1 MFVVATS
8 LRTALRKS
16 PQWKLVRSPLS
27 QFCTPQL
34 TFMST
39 SLAPNVKRPFDESS
53 TSVRINDKE
62 DGEEFVCDEE
72 PHMLSPEKGFGYYP
86 ITLGQKLGESKLEI
100 VRKLGWA
107 SYSSVWLARTLGYM
121 HFWGTHLNCS

>member
-16 PQWKLVRSPLS
+16 PHCKLVPSPLS
-27 QFCTPQL
+27 QFCAPHF

-53 TSVRINDKE
+53 TSVQINDKE

-72 PHMLSPEKGFGYYP
+72 PHMLSPEQGFGYYP
-86 ITLGQKLGESKLEI
+86 ITLGQKLGEDPRL
-100 VRKLGWA
+100 
-107 SYSSVWLARTLGYM
+107 LAQRSDPKMTILVVFVLKVLALIRTHYDRFG
-121 HFWGTHLNCS
+121 

>member
-8 LRTALRKS
+8 FRTAL
-16 PQWKLVRSPLS
+16 QKLPHHKLIPSLLT
-27 QFCTPQL
+27 QFHAPHF

-39 SLAPNVKRPFDESS
+39 SSAPNVKRPFDQSS

-72 PHMLSPEKGFGYYP
+72 PHMLSPEQGFGYYP
-86 ITLGQKLGESKLEI
+86 ITLGQKLGEDKLEI

-107 SYSSVWLARTLGYM
+107 GYSSVWLARTLG
-121 HFWGTHLNCS
+121 

>member
-8 LRTALRKS
+8 LRAALQKFPHR
-16 PQWKLVRSPLS
+16 KLVPSLLT
-27 QFCTPQL
+27 QFRAPRF

-39 SLAPNVKRPFDESS
+39 SLAPGVKRPFDESS

-72 PHMLSPEKGFGYYP
+72 PHMLSPEQGFGYYP
-86 ITLGQKLGESKLEI
+86 ITLGQKLG
-100 VRKLGWA
+100 
-107 SYSSVWLARTLGYM
+107 RTSLR
-121 HFWGTHLNCS
+121 L